1 MDSITADET
10 IIKFLPR
17 PKLGIGYYR
26 VYYHLG
32 NFFMPLDLPGC
43 DVGAIKGAI
52 NRWKKDSINAARL
65 KEDRARPTYRTL
77 MDMHADG
84 PSD

>member
-1 MDSITADET
+1 MSNRSKAN
-10 IIKFLPR
+10 R
-17 PKLGIGYYR
+17 PIH
-26 VYYHLG
+26 V
-32 NFFMPLDLPGC
+32 LDLPGC